1 MNYFKLKQS
10 VQLPNFASQW
20 RLSHWLL
27 SNSLCQVIYL
37 MSQSWLALS
46 SFSVLCSLVV
56 IGNQTTLYNRECH
69 CLMAIYTMWFD
80 NKFCV
85 ACGAWTFYG
94 KVGNA
99 HNHFECMHSHCG
111 HKFTSCGQNTR
122 INPILYTF
130 NYDSEDVVT
139 MMNVPHS
146 SYYVVPSF
154 LGIRPLIPHGYNHSN
169 DFSLWLEIHGLFV
182 GRLYEHM

>member
-1 MNYFKLKQS
+1 MVGLVKLFRFMFS
-10 VQLPNFASQW
+10 SCDWGIRLP
-20 RLSHWLL
+20 
-27 SNSLCQVIYL
+27 CT
-37 MSQSWLALS
+37 
-46 SFSVLCSLVV
+46 
-56 IGNQTTLYNRECH
+56 IGICH

-146 SYYVVPSF
+146 SHYVVPSF

-182 GRLYEHM
+182 GRLYEHMWGMPFTPSIQWCIVILTFYAFPVVEVTRNLSL